1 MWSQWDNY
9 RPNSSNHMRFDISKL
24 KKQTVDS
31 HGRITAR
38 GNLQE
43 MFGEKLNQL
52 WEETDSNEK
61 KEPL

>member
-1 MWSQWDNY
+1 
-9 RPNSSNHMRFDISKL
+9 MRFDISKL

-31 HGRITAR
+31 HGRRTAR
-38 GNLQE
+38 GNLQ

-61 KEPL
+61 E

>member
-24 KKQTVDS
+24 KKKTVDS
-31 HGRITAR
+31 HRRIAAR

-61 KEPL
+61 KEAL